1 MPKLLL
7 NIAKQSSQHQP
18 ILLRLAVASLEA
30 LSQAPSLRDA
40 GTEEEFA
47 AKYPFLQSSADQ
59 QSFLAFATKM
69 MLYQP
74 AALLPRVAAPASH
87 GSAGVQVQL
96 LGELLMVSISCKDC
110 TGFAQGHTCCKQEDN
125 WARLCSAGP
134 ICRCI
139 WTNSHGGDRI
149 GMQCMADV
157 CLH

>member
-18 ILLRLAVASLEA
+18 ILLRLAVTSLEA

-47 AKYPFLQSSADQ
+47 AKYPFLQTSADQ

-74 AALLPRVAAPASH
+74 AALLPRVAAPASQ
-87 GSAGVQVQL
+87 GSAGIQVQL
-96 LGELLMVSISCKDC
+96 LAQKRKSSLVCSSCKEC
-110 TGFAQGHTCCKQEDN
+110 TEFAQGHICCKQEDN
-125 WARLCSAGP
+125 WARLCLAGP
-134 ICRCI
+134 VCRCV
-139 WTNSHGGDRI
+139 WTDSHD
-149 GMQCMADV
+149 CD
-157 CLH
+157 